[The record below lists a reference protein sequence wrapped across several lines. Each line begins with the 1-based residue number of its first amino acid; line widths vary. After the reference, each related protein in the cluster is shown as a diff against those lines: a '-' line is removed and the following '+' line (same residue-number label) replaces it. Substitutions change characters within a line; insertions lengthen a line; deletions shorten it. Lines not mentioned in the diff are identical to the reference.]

1 MAKSGQSGKKTTR
14 GGKAARADARTVSLP
29 PPPNPLPDELVG
41 LGELMRSYPILE
53 AALPTLLEDRTTGYD
68 NRRKIKI
75 RNIVWA
81 TDSYQYIDR
90 KIFAPDAPITLES
103 LEILRER
110 GEDLR
115 PRVLKR
121 DDERRKR
128 SKEHAEVF
136 TPARLCAKMND
147 YLDQDWFGCETP
159 VFTETDADGWTCV
172 DAYRDFFDYEGWEKG
187 AEKYLKSRRLEI
199 TCGEAPF
206 IVSRYDAAT
215 GKRIPIQDRVG
226 ILDRK
231 LRVIGG
237 KKKLNY
243 DPDQWL
249 MNALLAFQ
257 SVYGYEYQGDSLLI
271 ARINVFITL
280 VEYFRDK
287 FDTTDTYEQLTS
299 KDAASFANVIAWNFW
314 QMNGLTC
321 EAPGN
326 PNAAVKDLKSSI
338 EYIKSKESERT
349 CGCDNNI
356 RRLFDADN
364 EMINNAK
371 TRDWQR
377 EYTYFFGAMNKEG
390 RTMKFD
396 YVIGNPPYQEEVEG
410 NKQKKAVYYFFMK
423 EAYKVADK
431 VLLVTPGRFLFPN
444 EQSHSKWNDEF
455 LSDPHLKIV
464 DYVPNSS
471 LLFSDVDI
479 KGGVAISYR
488 NNGVEYGSIGQ
499 FFPFD
504 ELKSIYHKAV
514 VKNKSFA
521 TLDDYVYGYNKWNLE
536 TLYAENPELLQTIP
550 ENIRDRKEL
559 GAATFT
565 QVPVFTKTGGGND
578 YFEVIG
584 LIKGKRVRRFVQ
596 RK

>member
-53 AALPTLLEDRTTGYD
+53 AALPTLLEDKTPGYI
-68 NRRKIKI
+68 NRRKMP
-75 RNIVWA
+75 NIVWA
-81 TDSYQYIDR
+81 TDSYQHIDR
-90 KIFAPDAPITLES
+90 KIFAPNAPITLEA
-103 LEILRER
+103 LEILREC

-172 DAYRDFFDYEGWEKG
+172 DAYRDYFDYEGWEKG

-299 KDAASFANVIAWNFW
+299 KEATSFANVIAWNFW

-326 PNAAVKDLKSSI
+326 PNAVVKDLKSSI

-349 CGCDNNI
+349 CSRDNNV

-364 EMINNAK
+364 EMTNNAK

-377 EYTYFFGAMNKEG
+377 EYTYFFGAKNEKG

-410 NKQKKAVYYFFMK
+410 NFRTRPVYNFFMDASY
-423 EAYKVADK
+423 EVGDR
-431 VLLVTPGRFLFPN
+431 VLLITPGRFLMRRGFTSEEWN
-444 EQSHSKWNDEF
+444 EKM
-455 LSDPHLKIV
+455 LADPHLKV
-464 DYVPNSS
+464 LQYAQNSS
-471 LLFSDVDI
+471 VFFGDVDI
-479 KGGVAISYR
+479 KGGVAITYR
-488 NNGVEYGSIGQ
+488 DANKNFGAIEVY
-499 FFPFD
+499 FAFD
-504 ELKSIYHKAV
+504 ELKHIFIKVVKDKPFKTLADSIYP
-514 VKNKSFA
+514 
-521 TLDDYVYGYNKWNLE
+521 YNKWNMHEMNSDYHNLVSV
-536 TLYAENPELLQTIP
+536 LPDSS
-550 ENIRDRKEL
+550 RDRL
-559 GAATFT
+559 GAAVFT
-565 QVPVFTKTGGGND
+565 QVPIFTKTGG
-578 YFEVIG
+578 VAIISK
-584 LIKGKRVRRFVQ
+584 LSV
-596 RK
+596 